1 MGAIFP
7 YTHEVSGYQV
17 GAWGFFKKLGKFG
30 KGVVHAI
37 AKSPYLK
44 AGVAGLSVVFPP
56 AGAAGAAVIGAAMAA
71 DKVIAAA
78 ERGNADAKKLIK
90 NTKAL
95 AKTGDKVA
103 HRSVQIL
110 NKRAMARKALPPHQR
125 GKVVL
130 TPQKLL
136 KSGVVSTHGPM
147 PGILVLASGHQVRG
161 HFQKV
166 S

>member
-1 MGAIFP
+1 MG
-7 YTHEVSGYQV
+7 SV
-17 GAWGFFKKLGKFG
+17 GAWGFFRKIGKFG
-30 KGVVHAI
+30 KGVVHTI

-95 AKTGDKVA
+95 AKVGDKTA
-103 HRSVQIL
+103 HRAAQIL
-110 NKRAMARKALPPHQR
+110 EKRAVARKALPPHQR
-125 GKVVL
+125 GKVVF
-130 TPQKLL
+130 TPQKLR

-147 PGILVLASGHQVRG
+147 PGILVLASGHQLRG
-161 HFQKV
+161 RFQKV